1 MAARDFGRAAAHR
14 TYGMIGRTD
23 QLAPALSVAGATIGD
38 VSTALV
44 SPGFVGRVPELAALA
59 DALDTSKEGRAA
71 TVLIGG
77 EAGVGKTRLVSEFA
91 ERAAQ
96 DGARVVVGQCV
107 ELGEDGL
114 PFAPIAGALRDLAD
128 QLGAE
133 TLLELAGPGRDMLPS
148 LLPELGTGMSRVEE
162 GRGRLFEVVTI
173 LLERVS
179 ADRPLL
185 LVVEDLHWADGS
197 TRHLLQF
204 IVRALS
210 SARVMLAVTYRSDE
224 IHRRHPLRPFLAE
237 LDRVR
242 GVRRVTVPRLTE
254 EEVAEQLAGIFAH
267 EPVPRVVKTVFNRSE
282 GIPFFVE
289 ELARASVDDSS
300 PPLPD
305 SLRDLLLVRTE
316 QLSDAAQDV
325 LRLLA
330 TGGVRVGDALL
341 SAVAEMDGASLEA
354 ALREALSANIIT
366 VDGDAYAFRHALL
379 REVLH
384 DDLLPGAHERLHVR
398 YAEALEKNPGL
409 VSSDRAPI
417 ETAHHWYAARDQ
429 ERAFAA
435 YLNAAGQT
443 RRAYAHGETLRMLER
458 ALELWHRMPDPA
470 AVAGTD
476 RAGLLH
482 RAARAA
488 EDAGELERS
497 FALVEAALAEPD
509 VGGDADADVVR
520 LASLLGHKAKMLGEL
535 GRPGGVALIEQ
546 ALVLVAASP
555 PSVEKARL
563 LAQLAARHMMD
574 GRYDDA
580 VRVSHEAY
588 ATADAVN
595 ADDVKA
601 RALNVRAPSL
611 IHSGHIAEGLAT
623 FEKERVVIG
632 DNLQTLVG
640 YHINYSDALN
650 LLGRYTEAAEVAR
663 RGMQKAGQI
672 GFERGLGA
680 MLAGNAAEPLL
691 ALGEWAEAEKLIM
704 RTLELDPPYR
714 HAWHLLTLQAWLQL
728 WRGDVSQAEE
738 TLADLR
744 DRQAG
749 RVIDPQYRVPA
760 ARIAAEIA
768 LASDDLPAAWDHVVG
783 ALDDAAGPGY
793 LMPLCAVGAAVLG
806 AMRRSGMDVADS
818 DVHLVR
824 DLVEGFDAWG
834 ASQVWRAAVAAE
846 LAGDDPDAWHEVIGA
861 VDDADGPAHLA
872 VYARLRHGGALL
884 AAGERAYAV
893 DELRTAAAAAGDLGS
908 GLLRQ
913 GVHDLARRAGIR
925 LVDQVPA
932 ESRSAGLPSL
942 TSRER
947 EVLRLVA
954 AGRSN
959 REIGEELF
967 ISAKTA
973 SVHVSNILAKLGA
986 ASRIEA
992 AAMAHREGLTE
1003 DAA

>member
-1 MAARDFGRAAAHR
+1 
-14 TYGMIGRTD
+14 MIERSV
-23 QLAPALSVAGATIGD
+23 QRAPALSVAGATMGD
-38 VSTALV
+38 VSTTLV
-44 SPGFVGRVPELAALA
+44 SPGFVGRVPELAELS
-59 DALDTSKEGRAA
+59 DALDAA
-71 TVLIGG
+71 KDGQPVTVLIGG
-77 EAGVGKTRLVSEFA
+77 EAGVGKTRLISEFA
-91 ERAAQ
+91 DRAAE

-114 PFAPIAGALRDLAD
+114 PFAPIAAALRDLAD
-128 QLGAE
+128 QLGVE

-148 LLPELGTGMSRVEE
+148 LLPEIGASVLRVEE
-162 GRGRLFEVVTI
+162 GRGRLFEVVAI
-173 LLERVS
+173 LLERVA

-242 GVRRVTVPRLTE
+242 GVRRVAVPRLTE
-254 EEVAEQLAGIFAH
+254 PEVAEQLAEIFAH
-267 EPVPRVVKTVFNRSE
+267 EPVPRVVTTVFNRSE

-289 ELARASVDDSS
+289 ELARASIDDSC

-316 QLSDAAQDV
+316 QLSESAQDV

-330 TGGVRVGDALL
+330 TGGVRVGNALL
-341 SAVAEMDGASLEA
+341 SAVADMDGPDLEA

-366 VDGDAYAFRHALL
+366 VDGDAYAFRHSLL
-379 REVLH
+379 CEVLH

-398 YAEALEKNPGL
+398 YAEALEKRPDL
-409 VSSDRAPI
+409 VSANRAPI
-417 ETAHHWYAARDQ
+417 EIAHHWYAAHDQ

-435 YLNAAGQT
+435 YLTAAEQT

-470 AVAGTD
+470 AVAGSS
-476 RAGLLH
+476 RAGLLR
-482 RAARAA
+482 RASRAA
-488 EDAGELERS
+488 EDAGEPERS
-497 FALVEAALAEPD
+497 FALIEAALAEPD
-509 VGGDADADVVR
+509 VAGGTDADVVR
-520 LASLLGHKAKMLGEL
+520 LASLLGQKAKMLGEL
-535 GRPGGVALIEQ
+535 GRPGAAAIIEQ
-546 ALVLVAASP
+546 GLVLVAASP
-555 PSVEKARL
+555 PSVEKAQL

-574 GRYDDA
+574 GRFADA
-580 VRVSHEAY
+580 DRVAREALT
-588 ATADAVN
+588 TADAVD

-601 RALNVRAPSL
+601 RALNVRGPAL
-611 IHSGHIAEGLAT
+611 IHSGHVAEGLAV
-623 FEKERVVIG
+623 FEHEREVVG
-632 DNLQTLVG
+632 DNPLTLVG
-640 YHINYSDALN
+640 FHINYSDALH
-650 LLGRYTEAAEVAR
+650 LLGRYAEAAEVAR
-663 RGMQKAGQI
+663 SGMQKATEI
-672 GFERGLGA
+672 GLERGLGA

-691 ALGEWAEAEKLIM
+691 ALGEWAEAEKLIS

-728 WRGDVSQAEE
+728 WRGDISGAEE

-749 RVIDPQYRVPA
+749 RLVDPQYRVPG
-760 ARIAAEIA
+760 ARIGAEIA
-768 LASDDLPAAWDHVVG
+768 LAKGDLSAAWDDVVG
-783 ALDDAAGPGY
+783 ALDEAAGPGY
-793 LMPLCAVGAAVLG
+793 LLPLCAAGAAVLG
-806 AMRRSGMDVADS
+806 AMRRSGLDVPDAD
-818 DVHLVR
+818 VGKVR
-824 DLVEGFDAWG
+824 DAVEGIGEWG
-834 ASQVWRAAVAAE
+834 TSKEWRAVVAAE
-846 LAGDDPDAWHEVIGA
+846 LAGDDPGSWRDVMDAVR
-861 VDDADGPAHLA
+861 DAEGPVHLA
-872 VYARLRHGGALL
+872 VYARFRYGGALL
-884 AAGERAYAV
+884 ATGERAAAV
-893 DELRTAAAAAGDLGS
+893 DELRNTAAAADDLGS
-908 GLLRQ
+908 GLIRR
-913 GVHDLARRAGIR
+913 GINDLARRAGVR
-925 LVDQVPA
+925 LVA
-932 ESRSAGLPSL
+932 EVADELEPGDGLATL

-959 REIGEELF
+959 RQVGEELF

-973 SVHVSNILAKLGA
+973 SVHVSNILAKLGVS
-986 ASRIEA
+986 SRVEA
-992 AAMAHREGLTE
+992 AAMAHREGLVE

>member
-1 MAARDFGRAAAHR
+1 MTGRS
-14 TYGMIGRTD
+14 D
-23 QLAPALSVAGATIGD
+23 QQSAALSVAGATIGD
-38 VSTALV
+38 VSTSLV
-44 SPGFVGRVPELAALA
+44 SPGFVGRVPQLAELANALEA
-59 DALDTSKEGRAA
+59 AKDAQPV

-91 ERAAQ
+91 DRAAQ

-114 PFAPIAGALRDLAD
+114 PFAPIAAALRDLAD
-128 QLGAE
+128 QLGVE

-148 LLPELGTGMSRVEE
+148 LLPELGAGTNRVEE
-162 GRGRLFEVVTI
+162 GRGRLFEVMAI

-179 ADRPLL
+179 ADRPLV

-197 TRHLLQF
+197 TRRLLQF

-224 IHRRHPLRPFLAE
+224 VHRRHPLRPYLAE

-254 EEVAEQLAGIFAH
+254 AEVAEQLAGILAH
-267 EPVPRVVKTVFNRSE
+267 EPVPRVVQTVFNRSE

-289 ELARASVDDSS
+289 ELARASVDDSR
-300 PPLPD
+300 PPLPE

-316 QLSDAAQDV
+316 QLSETAQDV

-341 SAVAEMDGASLEA
+341 SAVADMDGTALET

-398 YAEALEKNPGL
+398 YAEALEKNPAL
-409 VSSDRAPI
+409 VPADRVPI
-417 ETAHHWYAARDQ
+417 EIAHHWYAAHDQ

-435 YLNAAGQT
+435 YLAAAEQT
-443 RRAYAHGETLRMLER
+443 RRAYAHAETLRMLER

-470 AVAGTD
+470 AVADTD
-476 RAGLLH
+476 RAGLLR
-482 RAARAA
+482 RASRAA

-509 VGGDADADVVR
+509 VVGDADADVVR
-520 LASLLGHKAKMLGEL
+520 LASLLGQKAKMLGEL
-535 GRPGGVALIEQ
+535 GRPGGAAIIEQ

-574 GRYDDA
+574 GRYADA
-580 VRVSHEAY
+580 VRIAQESYTA
-588 ATADAVN
+588 ADAVD

-601 RALNVRAPSL
+601 RALNIRAPSL
-611 IHSGHIAEGLAT
+611 IHSGHIDEGLAT
-623 FEKERVVIG
+623 FEKERVVVG
-632 DNLQTLVG
+632 DNPQTLVG
-640 YHINYSDALN
+640 FHINYSDALN
-650 LLGRYTEAAEVAR
+650 LLGRYAEAAEVAR
-663 RGMQKAGQI
+663 GGMHKAALI
-672 GFERGLGA
+672 GLERGLGA

-691 ALGEWAEAEKLIM
+691 ALGEWAEADKLIT

-714 HAWHLLTLQAWLQL
+714 HSWHLMTLHALLQL
-728 WRGDVSQAEE
+728 WRGDVSGAET

-749 RVIDPQYRVPA
+749 RVVDPQYRVPA
-760 ARIAAEIA
+760 ARIGAEVS
-768 LASDDLPAAWDHVVG
+768 LARGDFQAAWDHVLR
-783 ALDDAAGPGY
+783 ALDEGAGPGY
-793 LMPLCAVGAAVLG
+793 LMPLCAAGAAVLG
-806 AMRRSGMDVADS
+806 AMRRSGIEVADADERRIR
-818 DVHLVR
+818 DVI
-824 DLVEGFDAWG
+824 ESFGGWG
-834 ASQVWRAAVAAE
+834 AAHVWRAAIAAE
-846 LAGDDPDAWHEVIGA
+846 LAGDDPDAWREAIAA
-861 VDDADGPAHLA
+861 VDGAEGPAHLA
-872 VYARLRHGGALL
+872 VYARFRHGGALL
-884 AAGERAYAV
+884 AVGERAEAV
-893 DELRTAAAAAGDLGS
+893 DELRAAAVAADELGS
-908 GLLRQ
+908 GLIRR
-913 GVHDLARRAGIR
+913 GINDLARRAGVR
-925 LVDQVPA
+925 LVDEV
-932 ESRSAGLPSL
+932 SSAPGDGQPLL

-973 SVHVSNILAKLGA
+973 SVHVSNILGKLGVS
-986 ASRIEA
+986 SRVEA
-992 AAMAHREGLTE
+992 AAMAHRDGLVE